1 MKALQKALQR
11 KAKVFK
17 FGEFRSESDIRQY
30 FKEQDRDFL
39 VTQPL
44 EELISKIKVDKSKIE
59 EEEDRSSNSSFTDF
73 INHDR
78 KVIDLKEYLESVRLP
93 PMLDY
98 KYNKDKYH
106 SKAVEIID
114 QIEDESSI
122 ER

>member
-11 KAKVFK
+11 KAKVYK

-59 EEEDRSSNSSFTDF
+59 EEDRSSNSSFTDF

-98 KYNKDKYH
+98 KNNKDKYH